1 MSYLAT
7 RGLALDF
14 EDVGVGVK
22 GGRLHDGDTLVGRG
36 FALPILA
43 LRSAGL

>member
-14 EDVGVGVK
+14 EDVGVGIE
-22 GGRLHDGDTLVGRG
+22 GGRLHDGNTLVGRG
-36 FALPILA
+36 LVLSILA
-43 LRSAGL
+43 LRSAGF